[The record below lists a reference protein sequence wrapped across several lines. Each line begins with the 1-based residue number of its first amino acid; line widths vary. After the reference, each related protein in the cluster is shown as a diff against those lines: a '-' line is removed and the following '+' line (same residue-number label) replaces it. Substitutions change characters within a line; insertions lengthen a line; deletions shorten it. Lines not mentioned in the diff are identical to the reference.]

1 MGKRGDMELT
11 TTFKRLRA
19 AGACQSS
26 YRKLRR
32 TLKGTK
38 DTAPINLLTILES
51 NGLDDALWAL
61 RATTQN
67 CDRTAR
73 LLAADFAAEVLP
85 IWHKHYPR
93 DNRPALAI
101 QAARDFA
108 NGLITDDQM
117 SAAES
122 AARSAAESAAIATES
137 AARSAA
143 ESAARSAAWSAARSA
158 AIAAW
163 SAAEGAWS
171 AAGSAAWSAA
181 IAAWSAADGAWSAA
195 ESAAIT
201 AAGSAAITAAGSA
214 AVEKQT
220 AIFIAALQPE

>member
-143 ESAARSAAWSAARSA
+143 ESAARSAAESAARSA
-158 AIAAW
+158 AR
-163 SAAEGAWS
+163 SA
-171 AAGSAAWSAA
+171 
-181 IAAWSAADGAWSAA
+181 
-195 ESAAIT
+195 T
-201 AAGSAAITAAGSA
+201 
-214 AVEKQT
+214 VEKQT